1 MRVLIVEDEPALAF
15 RLQQVLEGA
24 GFTVDVAYDGEEG
37 WHLGD
42 TEPYD
47 AVVLDLGLPRID
59 GVTPPRL
66 TACACYVAIGHTP
79 TWLSL
84 PRENT

>member
-1 MRVLIVEDEPALAF
+1 MRVLVVEDEAALAF

-24 GFTVDVAYDGEEG
+24 GFSVDVAYDGEEG

-47 AVVLDLGLPRID
+47 AVVLDLGLPRVD
-59 GVTPPRL
+59 GITVLNRWREAGRTVPVLIL
-66 TACACYVAIGHTP
+66 TARNR
-79 TWLSL
+79 W
-84 PRENT
+84 